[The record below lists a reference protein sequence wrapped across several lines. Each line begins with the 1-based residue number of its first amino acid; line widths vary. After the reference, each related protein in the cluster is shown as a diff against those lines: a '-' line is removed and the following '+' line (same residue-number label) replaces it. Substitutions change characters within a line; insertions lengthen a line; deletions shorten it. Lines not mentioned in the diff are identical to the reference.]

1 MRLFDLPQA
10 KQFCKPHPAA
20 AGGGQPLPHFHSS
33 LPNGVVLLTEGTT
46 RFEVHRTNLLDSV
59 ERWLAYSL
67 ANYRRAF
74 DMLVPIS
81 APWAQVTLYYSSF
94 YAANAVLGMF
104 GGWIGQLRTGR
115 RLLVDVEKGIAG
127 SQELKIHRKFQSP
140 NGANGSHRVFWDI
153 FYDATSAISAWA
165 PLELALALDP
175 VNNDFAWQINE
186 RNNVN
191 YDMFHAWE
199 ASTHFFSTF
208 NREKL
213 TSLNGPPALQLEKT
227 EQMIKLALHF
237 AQAVSLQGTALTGC
251 GTIGTRLHHQK
262 HLVLKAAPRL
272 VAQSQLSTLLE
283 M

>member
-10 KQFCKPHPAA
+10 KHFCRPRPTG
-20 AGGGQPLPHFHSS
+20 AGSAQSLPHFHSS
-33 LPNGVVLLTEGTT
+33 LPNAVTLLTEGTT
-46 RFEVHRTNLLDSV
+46 LFDVHHANLLNSV

-67 ANYRRAF
+67 AHYRRAF

-104 GGWIGQLRTGR
+104 GGWIAQSKTGK
-115 RLLVDVEKGIAG
+115 RLLVDVERGVAG
-127 SQELKIHRKFQSP
+127 SQELRIHRKFQSP

-153 FYDATSAISAWA
+153 FYDATPTISAWA

-175 VNNDFAWQINE
+175 VNNDFAWQITE

-199 ASTHFFSTF
+199 ASMHFFGTF
-208 NREKL
+208 NRERL
-213 TSLNGPPALQLEKT
+213 TSLSGPPALQLDKT

-251 GTIGTRLHHQK
+251 GTIGTRLQHQK
-262 HLVLKAAPRL
+262 RLVTKAAPNL
-272 VAQSQLSTLLE
+272 VTQSELSTLLE